1 MESFHPCQL
10 FGVVTLSL
18 GYDII
23 IKSFPIIPTSCFS
36 EDLLQKDDGSESLLD
51 SYFRR
56 DWPECFVE
64 LSYSILLVLSRF
76 DDVDVVVIHV
86 Q

>member
-36 EDLLQKDDGSESLLD
+36 EDLLQKDDGSES
-51 SYFRR
+51 
-56 DWPECFVE
+56 
-64 LSYSILLVLSRF
+64 
-76 DDVDVVVIHV
+76 

>member
-23 IKSFPIIPTSCFS
+23 IKSYPIIPTSCFT
-36 EDLLQKDDGSESLLD
+36 EDLLQKDDGSESKLD
-51 SYFRR
+51 SCCRR

-64 LSYSILLVLSRF
+64 LSYSILLVLSRI